1 MADDRD
7 IKIYVKKSVA
17 EANEFQSINDEIQVH
32 IANGNVDKAIALGQE
47 MAKIKP
53 ADGMFDLGGLNMTS
67 ALLYQLRVLLTFTAE
82 YTIQNKIGI
91 ETLAKSASS
100 AMYDYLKANESG
112 YYDNISDGAAF
123 TFYLLALKKGG
134 NEAENIGNQFS
145 MLCNI
150 SWQEIAEL
158 GKRVYIQASEYFD
171 KMIKETTF
179 EEV

>member
-1 MADDRD
+1 MTDDRD

-17 EANEFQSINDEIQVH
+17 EASEFQSINDEIQLH

-82 YTIQNKIGI
+82 YTIQKKIGI

-100 AMYDYLKANESG
+100 AMYEYFKANESG
-112 YYDNISDGAAF
+112 YYNNISDGAAF
-123 TFYLLALKKGG
+123 SFYRLALKKGG
-134 NEAENIGNQFS
+134 DEATNIGEQFS

-171 KMIKETTF
+171 KMIEETTF
-179 EEV
+179 YEV